1 VTNELAE
8 LAATDWTCLIRGI
21 AEAAARAEAAPGPAQ
36 AMIDR
41 MLVRAAREGAQVLA
55 WAGRPLAL
63 DRATTGAGKRG
74 RARFVD
80 RAELATAPAEVPVAL
95 VPVHRAFAGDTDRA
109 AALVAMFLETGRRA
123 EGLADQLELASQAE
137 PALALAAGAL
147 ARTLRRARLRP
158 FRPRLRSL
166 ADFDRMRATGYV
178 DGTPGRVV
186 EVARTGLAWHGN
198 VLRKADVIVS
208 ESAP

>member
-1 VTNELAE
+1 VTLAE

-21 AEAAARAEAAPGPAQ
+21 AEAGARAETAPGPTQ

-41 MLVRAAREGAQVLA
+41 MLVRAARDGAQALA
-55 WAGRPLAL
+55 WAGMPLAL
-63 DRATTGAGKRG
+63 ERVTTGAGKRG
-74 RARFVD
+74 RARFAD

-109 AALVAMFLETGRRA
+109 PALVAMFLETGRRA
-123 EGLADQLELASQAE
+123 EGLADQLALASQAA
-137 PALALAAGAL
+137 PALAPAARAL
-147 ARTLRRARLRP
+147 AYTLPRARLRP
-158 FRPRLRSL
+158 FRPRVRTV

-178 DGTPGRVV
+178 DGKPGRVV
-186 EVARTGLAWHGN
+186 QVARAGLAWHGN

-208 ESAP
+208 ETSP